1 MTLHPVNLYGSLAII
16 REKKGLMNWVCLGQI
31 IECGGQP
38 VILGVSL
45 EKKFTENLDEVLGE
59 SSAKKYTGRHV
70 CLDLRDL
77 SSDLPTVVDGQ
88 GGSAL
93 LLHIE
98 GTLEGM
104 KSNNTW
110 LRGCVKYYEG
120 VAKGTVKVKSES
132 GTFTTLDYFG
142 KARLDGPD
150 YMKKALPSLLVTG
163 YDWKGEE
170 AHEYERGKPFPPMK
184 FQLVVKEQ
192 YLSFV

>member
-120 VAKGTVKVKSES
+120 VAKSTVKVKSES
-132 GTFTTLDYFG
+132 GTFTALDYFG
-142 KARLDGPD
+142 KARLDGPE
-150 YMKKALPSLLVTG
+150 YVKNLLPSLLNTG
-163 YDWKGEE
+163 YDWKMKD
-170 AHEYERGKPFPPMK
+170 AYEYGHGKPFPPMK